1 MNHTALLSNSIKL
14 RDVMQGTTY
23 ISHSTFGWSVGE
35 TVRCS
40 ISKIDRCSIPNID
53 RCLIPKIDQCAVAE
67 VNDRLIA
74 EWDRSQNRTAAP
86 LLEHGIGP
94 SLYCSIKKPL
104 VVQCLVARP
113 PGPPYCC
120 DIHVYDV
127 TDYAAGHSL
136 MDMYL

>member
-1 MNHTALLSNSIKL
+1 MNHTALHVLSNSIKL

-113 PGPPYCC
+113 PGPPYMR
-120 DIHVYDV
+120 
-127 TDYAAGHSL
+127 ASL
-136 MDMYL
+136 SPREETGMTS